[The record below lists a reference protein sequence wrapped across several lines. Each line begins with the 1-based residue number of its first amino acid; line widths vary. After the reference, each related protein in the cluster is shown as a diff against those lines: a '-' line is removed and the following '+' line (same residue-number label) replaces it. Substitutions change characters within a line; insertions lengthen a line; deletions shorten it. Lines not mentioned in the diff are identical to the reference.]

1 MLYRQMHDQFLIFL
15 QLQMHLILFLSI
27 PPSLNIFGF
36 PNKLTIVDSNPILDL
51 PPSRINLILSPNS
64 SFTSSFV
71 TGLIFEDMFAL
82 GAARGYFN
90 IFKSL
95 IAIGCEG
102 NLIAKVFFLFVTN
115 FETLLLFFS
124 FKINYIFP

>member
-1 MLYRQMHDQFLIFL
+1 
-15 QLQMHLILFLSI
+15 
-27 PPSLNIFGF
+27 
-36 PNKLTIVDSNPILDL
+36 VDSNPILDL

-95 IAIGCEG
+95 IAR
-102 NLIAKVFFLFVTN
+102 
-115 FETLLLFFS
+115 
-124 FKINYIFP
+124 